1 MASSVEKVEC
11 PHCHK
16 LFKPMGL
23 GKHKKACQKRL
34 DDAEQEHRLHAQLSA
49 DKPDGASLQ
58 QYFEDQFNHLH
69 I

>member
-1 MASSVEKVEC
+1 
-11 PHCHK
+11 
-16 LFKPMGL
+16 MGL